1 VGVGAC
7 SGWCDVGGT
16 EHGEDGPESDGK
28 ESGVSGWLKVRSG
41 GRSAVRRARNEEFS
55 SARER
60 STLMVDRRSEVVGVR
75 IWAMRSTE
83 WEVRSEERLARRV
96 DWMVVRAEWKTRSAV
111 CRDPMFVWRVE
122 YSQELT
128 DGMESDGVDSSGNG
142 KERRN
147 VFMAQLSTR
156 L

>member
-1 VGVGAC
+1 VA
-7 SGWCDVGGT
+7 
-16 EHGEDGPESDGK
+16 
-28 ESGVSGWLKVRSG
+28 VRSG
-41 GRSAVRRARNEEFS
+41 RRSAVRRALNAEFS
-55 SARER
+55 RARER
-60 STLMVDRRSEVVGVR
+60 STLMVDQRSEVVGVR

-83 WEVRSEERLARRV
+83 WEVRSEERLARGV